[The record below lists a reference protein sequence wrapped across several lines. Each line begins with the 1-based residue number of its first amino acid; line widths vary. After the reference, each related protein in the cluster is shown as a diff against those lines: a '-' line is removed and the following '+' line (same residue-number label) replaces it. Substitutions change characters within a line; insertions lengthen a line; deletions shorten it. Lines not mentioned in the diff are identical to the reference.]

1 VTIEDILLLARDTF
15 PPLSSL
21 VRGEF
26 AARSWRAPAH
36 PANTDNYL
44 VLRLSRTQETLLT
57 TLPPDT
63 VSRTFD
69 EQAYG
74 MVVADGLGA
83 NGDLASRL
91 TIAGLLQLALR
102 HGEWR
107 LRVDELVA
115 PEIVDKLT
123 EFYRRLDAALLTLNR
138 TDGDDMPLHT
148 TLTAVVTS
156 GRDLFFA
163 HVGHSRAYLLR
174 DGVLVQVTRDQAHPE
189 PHDRIEAR
197 VVDLPA
203 VAVDLHHVLTDALG
217 AGSVD
222 PHIEVERLS
231 LADNDVVVL
240 CTNGLTDV
248 VEDTEIGRV
257 LQSPGPLE
265 EKAAALVATAVER
278 GTRDDTTVVI
288 ARYHIP
294 E

>member
-1 VTIEDILLLARDTF
+1 VTFDEILLLARDTF
-15 PPLSSL
+15 PPLSSM

-26 AARSWRAPAH
+26 AARSWRSPAH
-36 PANTDNYL
+36 AANTDNYL

-74 MVVADGLGA
+74 MVVADGLGTH
-83 NGDLASRL
+83 GELASRL

-115 PEIVDKLT
+115 PEIIDKLT
-123 EFYRRLDAALLTLNR
+123 EFYRRLDTALLTLNR
-138 TDGDDMPLHT
+138 KDSDMALHT

-174 DGVLVQVTRDQAHPE
+174 DGVLVQVTHDQAHPE
-189 PHDRIEAR
+189 PHDRIEDR
-197 VVDLPA
+197 LVDLPA
-203 VAVDLHHVLTDALG
+203 AAVDLHHVLTDALG

-231 LADNDVVVL
+231 LADNDVVML

-248 VEDTEIGRV
+248 LEDSEIGRV

-265 EKAAALVATAVER
+265 GQAAALVAMAVER
-278 GTRDDTTVVI
+278 GTLDDTTVLI